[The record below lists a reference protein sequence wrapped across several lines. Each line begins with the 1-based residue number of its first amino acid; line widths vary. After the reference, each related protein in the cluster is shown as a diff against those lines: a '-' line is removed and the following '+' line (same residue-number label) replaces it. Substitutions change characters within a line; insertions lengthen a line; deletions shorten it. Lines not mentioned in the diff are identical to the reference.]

1 MEPPSKDDPANP
13 FGYKKVWGK
22 QPQSAFRIGP
32 LPKAGPEPVRMPA
45 PPPRPPVDP
54 DAPMTTRLPDGG

>member
-22 QPQSAFRIGP
+22 QPQSAFR
-32 LPKAGPEPVRMPA
+32 PA
-45 PPPRPPVDP
+45 PPAPRPQVDP
-54 DAPMTTRLPDGG
+54 DAPISTRLPDGR